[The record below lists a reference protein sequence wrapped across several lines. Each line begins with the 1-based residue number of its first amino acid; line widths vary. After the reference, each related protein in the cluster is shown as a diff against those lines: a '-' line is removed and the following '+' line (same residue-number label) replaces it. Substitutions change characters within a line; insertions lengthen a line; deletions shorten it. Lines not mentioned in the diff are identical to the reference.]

1 MSAGPSSDARTRLPR
16 HVAVIMDGN
25 GRWAEKRGLPRLDG
39 HREGAVSVRDVVR
52 AARQV
57 GLEAITLYAFSAQNW
72 GRPADEVAGLMDL
85 LRDYLVDER
94 PEIMENDI
102 RLRAIGDID
111 KLPHR
116 VREVL
121 DSLMA
126 DSGGNRTMVLTLAL
140 SYGGRESIVEAVRR
154 ALESRLDP
162 ARLDEEQFGRF
173 LPTSDLPPLDLVI
186 RTSGEL
192 RISNF
197 LLWEAAYAELY
208 FSNAL
213 WPDFRRQDLYAAL
226 DAYAQR
232 ERRFGLTGSQIES
245 GGDLAPDLLGGE

>member
-1 MSAGPSSDARTRLPR
+1 
-16 HVAVIMDGN
+16 
-25 GRWAEKRGLPRLDG
+25 
-39 HREGAVSVRDVVR
+39 
-52 AARQV
+52 
-57 GLEAITLYAFSAQNW
+57 
-72 GRPADEVAGLMDL
+72 
-85 LRDYLVDER
+85 
-94 PEIMENDI
+94 
-102 RLRAIGDID
+102 
-111 KLPHR
+111 
-116 VREVL
+116 
-121 DSLMA
+121 
-126 DSGGNRTMVLTLAL
+126 
-140 SYGGRESIVEAVRR
+140 VEAVRR